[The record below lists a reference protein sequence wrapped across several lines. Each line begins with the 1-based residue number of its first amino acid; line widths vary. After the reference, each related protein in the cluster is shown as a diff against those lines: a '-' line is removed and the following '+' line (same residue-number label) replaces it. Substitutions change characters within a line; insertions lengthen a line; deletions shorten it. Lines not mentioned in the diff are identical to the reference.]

1 MDEKTIPLS
10 QNAPLQKLL
19 VGAQKTTSGRNLN
32 YRALFD
38 QTQEC
43 VFIIG
48 LDLTY
53 ISANGQALQLLRYEE
68 KELIGMPVSKVMS
81 LDAGLTHAS
90 LVEGPN
96 LYERI
101 LKRKDGT
108 TVPVEVSTS
117 VVYETANEP
126 AYILSIARDISERK
140 NSEEMLKKQ
149 ARILSAISDATARL
163 LQSSNIEGRIPEVLE
178 SLGRAMDVVCCVI
191 FEVTAFSGKP
201 TLEIQYTWRKKERS
215 DFNAMQA
222 LSPRLAALLNEPG
235 GVFHGTADQK
245 NSGDL
250 SFGLVPIH
258 AVAQGFGSYLGLFD
272 DRHDLSWSAS
282 EREAIQTAANLVGSA
297 LQRNDYEEALRSSEA
312 RNRIILSALPD
323 LLIRV
328 DSNGTI
334 LDYSAN
340 PEHPLYLH
348 RDVITG
354 KRLAEIWPQEVAQQ
368 IMGEGHGHGFRSPQV
383 LERFTL
389 PFSRDEYEARLVPI
403 NLREA
408 LIVIRD
414 ITKRVQLDQ
423 MKSDFINRASHEL
436 RTPLTSSI
444 LMAELIQEG
453 GTPEELD
460 EYWRTLKSELNRQK
474 ILIDRLLVAG
484 RLESGMMKLDHVPV
498 DLIRVLRESAQAV
511 QPIAYKRKVRVAL
524 NGLDQSAQVMGDKSA
539 LEQVFINLI
548 NNAIKF
554 SPEGQTVNI
563 DLSGNDTGLSVSIV
577 DHGIGIPPEAVSHLF
592 ERFYRAKNVTIAEI
606 PGSGIG
612 LYIVKSIVEELNG
625 KITVES
631 VIQQGTTFVVSL
643 KKA

>member
-1 MDEKTIPLS
+1 
-10 QNAPLQKLL
+10 
-19 VGAQKTTSGRNLN
+19 
-32 YRALFD
+32 
-38 QTQEC
+38 
-43 VFIIG
+43 
-48 LDLTY
+48 
-53 ISANGQALQLLRYEE
+53 
-68 KELIGMPVSKVMS
+68 
-81 LDAGLTHAS
+81 
-90 LVEGPN
+90 
-96 LYERI
+96 
-101 LKRKDGT
+101 
-108 TVPVEVSTS
+108 
-117 VVYETANEP
+117 
-126 AYILSIARDISERK
+126 
-140 NSEEMLKKQ
+140 
-149 ARILSAISDATARL
+149 
-163 LQSSNIEGRIPEVLE
+163 
-178 SLGRAMDVVCCVI
+178 
-191 FEVTAFSGKP
+191 
-201 TLEIQYTWRKKERS
+201 
-215 DFNAMQA
+215 
-222 LSPRLAALLNEPG
+222 
-235 GVFHGTADQK
+235 
-245 NSGDL
+245 
-250 SFGLVPIH
+250 
-258 AVAQGFGSYLGLFD
+258 
-272 DRHDLSWSAS
+272 
-282 EREAIQTAANLVGSA
+282 
-297 LQRNDYEEALRSSEA
+297 
-312 RNRIILSALPD
+312 LPD

-328 DSNGTI
+328 DSDGTI

-340 PEHPLYLH
+340 PEHPLYVH
-348 RDVITG
+348 RDVISG
-354 KRLAEIWPQEVAQQ
+354 KRLAEVWPRDVVQQ
-368 IMGEGHGHGFRSPQV
+368 IMGETHGRGFKSPHV
-383 LERFTL
+383 LERFAL
-389 PFSRDEYEARLVPI
+389 PFGSDEYEARLYPI

-414 ITKRVQLDQ
+414 ITERVQLDQ

-563 DLSGNDTGLSVSIV
+563 DLSGNDTGFSVSIV